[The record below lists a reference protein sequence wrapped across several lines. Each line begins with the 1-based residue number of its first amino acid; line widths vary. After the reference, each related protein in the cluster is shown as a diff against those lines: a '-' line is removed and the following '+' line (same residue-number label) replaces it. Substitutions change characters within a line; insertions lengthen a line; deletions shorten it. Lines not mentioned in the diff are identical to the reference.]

1 MKLRANRW
9 IGGALALAVAA
20 FAAQEAAAQTTM
32 PSTLRH
38 GSGYLDNPAAS
49 VLPHL
54 AIQGTFSGF
63 FSNLSQTV
71 LTDANGNAIGY
82 GGGSDNFYKDASV
95 SVGLFDRAEVGASL
109 LSLNDANAGGNLF
122 GAYGRVAILKPA
134 AQGFGLAVGARYNNA
149 PDFGDNITYAPNRLG
164 YPDARVRETYS
175 GSDVDTQLSLYGVGT
190 LFLRGFEST
199 WFPKNDVTVSLG
211 YGTGL
216 FQEGDQFGWYS
227 YADSDGW
234 FAGAN
239 MAIEVAEETALN
251 LIGEYNGFDINLG
264 AQVDYKGVRVGAHL
278 LGSNYADDLTTYRS
292 SKLGILASV
301 GVCGNGLCKPMF
313 LDRPEPEVI
322 QLPAP
327 APDTIIVTRE
337 VAPAAPTGNPANI
350 CLATGQ
356 DVSVLMTAQGDTLV
370 GPNRVSIRT
379 LRPGVV
385 FAGTYADGRAW
396 YTNDEDISF
405 EEQAYSKSGNPV
417 SQQCAN
423 LMRIGEHMGVPL
435 FVTRSAERP
444 FATIFVPVRP
454 GVWQAYQSL
463 RGTRGF

>member
-9 IGGALALAVAA
+9 ICGVLAITVSA
-20 FAAQEAAAQTTM
+20 FAAHEAAAQTTM

-63 FSNLSQTV
+63 FSSLSQTV
-71 LTDANGNAIGY
+71 LTDANGNAIGF
-82 GGGSDNFYKDASV
+82 GPGSDEFYEDGSITL
-95 SVGLFDRAEVGASL
+95 GLFDRAEIGASL
-109 LSLNDANAGGNLF
+109 LSLNDADAGGNLF
-122 GAYGRVAILKPA
+122 GVYGRLALLKPA
-134 AQGFGLAVGARYNNA
+134 AQGFGLAVGGRYNNA
-149 PDFGDNITYAPNRLG
+149 PDFDNGVEYAPNRLA
-164 YPDARVRETYS
+164 YPDARLRSTL
-175 GSDVDTQLSLYGVGT
+175 GGIDVDTELSLYAVST

-211 YGTGL
+211 YGTGM
-216 FQEGDQFGWYS
+216 FQEGDQFDFYHH
-227 YADSDGW
+227 ADSDGW
-234 FAGAN
+234 FAGAH
-239 MAIEVAEETALN
+239 MAIEVADETALN
-251 LIGEYNGFDINLG
+251 LIGEWNGFDINLG
-264 AQVDYKGVRVGAHL
+264 AQVDIKGVRVGAHV
-278 LGSNYADDLTTYRS
+278 LGNNYSNEVSIYRS
-292 SKLGILASV
+292 RKLGILASV
-301 GVCGNGLCKPMF
+301 GVCGNGLCKPKF
-313 LDRPEPEVI
+313 LDRPEPEII

-327 APDTIIVTRE
+327 APDTMIVTRE
-337 VAPAAPTGNPANI
+337 VAPDAPTGNPASI

-356 DVSVLMTAQGDTLV
+356 DVRVLMTAQGDTLV
-370 GPNRVSIRT
+370 GPGRVSIRT

-405 EEQAYSKSGNPV
+405 EERGYSKSGNPV

-423 LMRIGEHMGVPL
+423 IMRIGEHMGVPL
-435 FVTRSAERP
+435 FVARSAERP
-444 FATIFVPVRP
+444 FATIYVPVRP

-463 RGTRGF
+463 RGTRGQ